1 MNYILLAILLA
12 LIPLTPARALPLAAP
27 STRSFGVQGDHFALD
42 GKPFVIRAGELH
54 YARVPHEHWRARL
67 RMARA
72 MGLNA
77 ITTYVFWN
85 LHEPQPG
92 HWDFSGDLDIAAFV
106 RMAQEE
112 GLYVILRPGPY
123 VCAEVDFGGF
133 PGWLLKTPGLR
144 VRSLDPRYMQAAGE
158 YLKQIGA
165 QLAPLT
171 IAHGGPIILVQI
183 ENEYGSF
190 GNDHDYVAA
199 VRQQLIEA
207 GFDAQFYHAD
217 GAERRLQ
224 DGGALPG
231 LPAVMNFNGT
241 PKDAASAF
249 AFFAKYHPGAPRM
262 VGEYW
267 AGWFDHWGERHHTS
281 DVDND
286 AAFVDWLLT
295 RDISFNLYM
304 FEGGTS
310 FGYLAGAN
318 YDSKTPYQ
326 ADTTSYD
333 YDAPLDEAGRVT
345 PKFHALRAVI
355 AKHLLPGET
364 LPEIPPSPQTLAIP
378 RFELTQSVR
387 MRDALTALGKPIES
401 EYPLSMEDL
410 GQDFGYVLY
419 RHRVVADTSGMLDIG
434 EARDYA
440 IALVDG
446 TVRATLYR
454 GANEHA
460 VSSLALRGGQTLDL
474 LIENMGRIG
483 FGAKLVDERKG
494 LTQGVTL
501 GGQELA

>member
-1 MNYILLAILLA
+1 
-12 LIPLTPARALPLAAP
+12 
-27 STRSFGVQGDHFALD
+27 
-42 GKPFVIRAGELH
+42 
-54 YARVPHEHWRARL
+54 
-67 RMARA
+67 
-72 MGLNA
+72 
-77 ITTYVFWN
+77 
-85 LHEPQPG
+85 
-92 HWDFSGDLDIAAFV
+92 
-106 RMAQEE
+106 
-112 GLYVILRPGPY
+112 
-123 VCAEVDFGGF
+123 
-133 PGWLLKTPGLR
+133 
-144 VRSLDPRYMQAAGE
+144 
-158 YLKQIGA
+158 
-165 QLAPLT
+165 
-171 IAHGGPIILVQI
+171 
-183 ENEYGSF
+183 
-190 GNDHDYVAA
+190 
-199 VRQQLIEA
+199 
-207 GFDAQFYHAD
+207 
-217 GAERRLQ
+217 
-224 DGGALPG
+224 
-231 LPAVMNFNGT
+231 
-241 PKDAASAF
+241 
-249 AFFAKYHPGAPRM
+249 M

-333 YDAPLDEAGRVT
+333 YNAPLDEAGRVT

-501 GGQELA
+501 GGQELARWQMYTFSSADLSRLKFHSGSAPDAPAFWHGRFDLAQAGDTFIDLRGWGKGQVWVNGHHLGRFWKIGPQQSLYLPAAWLRAGRNEIVVLDTQAGATHSVQGLRDPVFATPK